1 MRWIRIGKILNIN
14 NPKGWV
20 KVYIYNN
27 VNIDKLINKS
37 VALINDDEK
46 YLEKIT
52 NFKKHQNKIF
62 IIFNKNNTQNT
73 NFLNKYIY
81 IDQDNHENNDL
92 IKPDLTSYK
101 CFYKNQSMGEV
112 IEINNYKSKD
122 VLTISNNQN
131 TKILLP
137 IVDDFIEKIDH
148 NKKIIYFKRIK

>member
-37 VALINDDEK
+37 VALINNDEK
-46 YLEKIT
+46 YFEKIT
-52 NFKKHQNKIF
+52 NLKKHQNKIF
-62 IIFNKNNTQNT
+62 IIFNKNNIQNT

-81 IDQDNHENNDL
+81 IDQDNNENNDL
-92 IKPDLTSYK
+92 IKPDLKSYK
-101 CFYKNQSMGEV
+101 CFYKNQSIGKV

-137 IVDDFIEKIDH
+137 IVEDFIEKIDH